1 MLSIRS
7 RHRAVAVYGQQVRT
21 GWKILAPLAV
31 IALLGAGCSGI
42 NAHQEVSPMTFL
54 LPGLL
59 KNCPP
64 SPGTNEVAIVT
75 EDAPP
80 LALSR

>member
-7 RHRAVAVYGQQVRT
+7 RHRAAGVHDQQVRT
-21 GWKILAPLAV
+21 GWKSLAPLAV

-42 NAHQEVSPMTFL
+42 NAHQEVSPLTFL
-54 LPGLL
+54 LPGLI

-64 SPGTNEVAIVT
+64 SPGTNEVAVVT
-75 EDAPP
+75 GEAVP

>member
-1 MLSIRS
+1 M
-7 RHRAVAVYGQQVRT
+7 
-21 GWKILAPLAV
+21 

>member
-1 MLSIRS
+1 M
-7 RHRAVAVYGQQVRT
+7 
-21 GWKILAPLAV
+21 LAPLAV
-31 IALLGAGCSGI
+31 VALLGAGCSGI

-64 SPGTNEVAIVT
+64 SPGTNEITVVT
-75 EDAPP
+75 EDSSP
-80 LALSR
+80 LAFSR